1 MKLTDFIARKA
12 IVTSLKS
19 KDKKG
24 VIHELVS
31 VMKKA
36 YSQEKFNI
44 SDIVSTIMEREKL
57 GSTGLGGGVSVPH
70 AKLKSLKAVKGA
82 FGRCPRGVDFNAVDG
97 EPVTLV
103 FLILSPSSKPD
114 SYLQALQ
121 MTMHAIKQATFC
133 KFLRGAK
140 TVKDIEEIFKEAGE
154 TAKV

>member
-1 MKLTDFIARKA
+1 MKLTDFISRKA
-12 IVTSLKS
+12 IAPNLKS
-19 KDKKG
+19 KDKRG

-36 YSQEKFNI
+36 YAQEKFNVN
-44 SDIVSTIMEREKL
+44 DIVETIMDREKL

-70 AKLKSLKAVKGA
+70 AKLETLKAVKGA
-82 FGRCPRGVDFNAVDG
+82 FGRVTNGVEFNAVDG

-121 MTMHAIKQATFC
+121 MTMHAIRQGNFC

-140 TVKDIEEIFKEAGE
+140 ATKDIEEIFREVEE